1 MLGDDPEYEK
11 EVIRKQHYK
20 NINGST
26 WAQKKVDTKKGE
38 MGKLVGQ
45 HQKSMRELSQ
55 PMRNLISEMPAKKD
69 SLSVMSGIF
78 QEAVYNAEVRQAI
91 FDASDVLKQQ
101 VSPAWQGSML
111 SLA

>member
-26 WAQKKVDTKKGE
+26 WAQKKVDKSKGE

-45 HQKSMRELSQ
+45 HKKSMRDLSQ
-55 PMRNLISEMPAKKD
+55 PMCTLIAEMPAKKD

-78 QEAVYNAEVRQAI
+78 QEAVYNAELGAAGHLRRDRRAQETGQSRVA
-91 FDASDVLKQQ
+91 
-101 VSPAWQGSML
+101 G
-111 SLA
+111 